1 MNELIQRIWK
11 RKRFSYKQLVLGV
24 LGGLLGVLVLVSLV
38 VVYSELSVKNLET
51 VSRGSGNRA
60 LPVAPRA
67 LHGPHQQLFFRGGGI
82 FGRWY
87 RAV

>member
-24 LGGLLGVLVLVSLV
+24 LGGLLGVLALVSFV
-38 VVYSELSVKNLET
+38 VVYSQLSVKNLDT
-51 VSRGSGNRA
+51 VSQESGNRA
-60 LPVAPRA
+60 ETMAGRSDKCVES
-67 LHGPHQQLFFRGGGI
+67 QIYKRGGV
-82 FGRWY
+82 FFDRWY

>member
-24 LGGLLGVLVLVSLV
+24 LGGLLGVLVLV

-60 LPVAPRA
+60 ETVAGRSDKCA
-67 LHGPHQQLFFRGGGI
+67 ETQSFNRGGY
-82 FGRWY
+82 FRKM
-87 RAV
+87 V